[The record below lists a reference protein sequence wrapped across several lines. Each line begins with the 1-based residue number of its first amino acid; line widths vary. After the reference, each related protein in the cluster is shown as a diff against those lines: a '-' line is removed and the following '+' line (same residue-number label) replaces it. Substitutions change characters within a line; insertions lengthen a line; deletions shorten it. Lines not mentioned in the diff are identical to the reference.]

1 LHEYSLLEGVI
12 HTILVELKKPGTPP
26 GEAVKEVT
34 LNLGALEIHSEAATH
49 LAFEVLTRGT
59 ILENSRLRL
68 IIQPAT
74 LACPQCGQKG
84 PLPEDQLDP
93 HNPSLLAACPRCG
106 TVSPVQG
113 GRGVGPIELVF
124 GD

>member
-26 GEAVKEVT
+26 GVAVKEVI

-74 LACPQCGQKG
+74 LACPECGQKG
-84 PLPEDQLDP
+84 PLPEDRWDP

-106 TVSPVQG
+106 TISPVQG
-113 GRGVGPIELVF
+113 GKGVGPVELVL